1 MTRPTIDSSDS
12 SASDIPTALPPM
24 QAHGSKMLAPTASR
38 VAAALPALSLAMV
51 LAAGLASTLHAVGT
65 GRLELLNDSVTGAA
79 FLEGQTMRNIAD
91 ALARAPQPLAAADV
105 ARAAN
110 WLLLHDLGPQVRQG
124 CPDWLFLAEELS
136 PHEGAANNMAQRAAM
151 VTQVHRAL
159 GRDGI
164 RLLVAVVPDKSRV
177 AHTHLCSLQR
187 GTALQGRVA
196 AWAALLQD
204 AGVPTL
210 DLYATLAA
218 MQAHGEEAFFRTD
231 THWTEDGAQ
240 RAAEAV
246 ALAVRA
252 HGWNPEPVQQY
263 DTVRAAPVARP
274 GDLVR
279 LAGIDKLPTR
289 WQPAPETARAA
300 RFTLRSATEEDDL
313 FGDTQLPR
321 TVLIGTSFSRTSGFA
336 GFLADALRT
345 PVINFGRDGG
355 NFSGGAAAYFQD
367 PVWRQTP
374 PRIVIWEIPERTL
387 QQPVAAA
394 ERAEWHALPGSSTDN

>member
-1 MTRPTIDSSDS
+1 MTRPTPDSP
-12 SASDIPTALPPM
+12 ASGIAAAMPAM
-24 QAHGSKMLAPTASR
+24 QAPGSKMRTPPATR
-38 VAAALPALSLAMV
+38 IVAALPALSLAMV
-51 LAAGLASTLHAVGT
+51 LAAGLASTLHAVGS
-65 GRLELLNDSVTGAA
+65 GRLELLSGPVTRAA
-79 FLEGQTMRNIAD
+79 FLDGQTMRGIAD
-91 ALARAPQPLAAADV
+91 ALARAPQPRLAADA

-110 WLLLHDLGPQVRQG
+110 WLLLRDLGPQVRQG
-124 CPDWLFLAEELS
+124 CPGWLFLADELT
-136 PHEGAANNMAQRAAM
+136 PHEGAADHMAQRAAM
-151 VTQVHRAL
+151 VAQVHQAL

-204 AGVPTL
+204 AGVPML
-210 DLYATLAA
+210 DLDATLAA
-218 MQAHGEEAFFRTD
+218 MQAHGEGAFFRTD

-252 HGWNPEPVQQY
+252 HGWSPEPVQEY
-263 DTVRAAPVARP
+263 DAVREAPAARP

-300 RFTLRSATEEDDL
+300 RFTQRSAAEEDDL
-313 FGDTQLPR
+313 FGDAQLPR
-321 TVLIGTSFSRTSGFA
+321 TVLMGTSFSRTSGFA
-336 GFLADALRT
+336 GFLAGALHT
-345 PVINFGRDGG
+345 PVVNFGRDGG

-367 PVWRQTP
+367 PAWRQTP
-374 PRIVIWEIPERTL
+374 PRLVIWEIPERTL
-387 QQPVAAA
+387 QRPIAAT
-394 ERAEWHALPGSSTDN
+394 ERAEWRALPGGSPGD